1 MSNLKKCEG
10 ESAMGYPRKETGSWD
25 TCESWL
31 VKPSP
36 TWIQANNAAVHK
48 WNIDHTAFKKQQA
61 RAKEICDGLYN
72 APWIGSS
79 RVICNADPK
88 FYWGTSDC
96 DMTPDN
102 EGPNLCW
109 QCQPGE
115 HCRK

>member
-10 ESAMGYPRKETGSWD
+10 ESAMGYPRRETGSWN

-31 VKPSP
+31 VKP
-36 TWIQANNAAVHK
+36 
-48 WNIDHTAFKKQQA
+48 

-102 EGPNLCW
+102 EGTNLCW

-115 HCRK
+115 HWRTLSKVINVESKIRASLF

>member
-1 MSNLKKCEG
+1 
-10 ESAMGYPRKETGSWD
+10 MG
-25 TCESWL
+25 L
-31 VKPSP
+31 FQQKPCKRARQSRYVVLRMQQ
-36 TWIQANNAAVHK
+36 TVHK

>member
-10 ESAMGYPRKETGSWD
+10 ESAMGYPRQETGPFYN
-25 TCESWL
+25 CEAWL

-36 TWIQANNAAVHK
+36 GWIQGNNAAVNK
-48 WNIDHTAFKKQQA
+48 WNIDHTAFQKQKA

-72 APWIGSS
+72 A
-79 RVICNADPK
+79 
-88 FYWGTSDC
+88 DC

-102 EGPNLCW
+102 EGTNLCW